1 MLFKLKPNIPLTLNL
16 HYHLVPNNKR
26 FISCS
31 VNKVDLLI
39 KYLIVRM
46 VLSLAAVN
54 KSKHQR
60 TNKIT
65 NGNQTIEPNKNVV
78 DVILVFNN

>member
-1 MLFKLKPNIPLTLNL
+1 
-16 HYHLVPNNKR
+16 
-26 FISCS
+26 
-31 VNKVDLLI
+31 
-39 KYLIVRM
+39 M